1 MLAGVARGVAGIATT
16 AFVLADP
23 LDRALRPLPRP
34 LRAPAFALL
43 ALALDSLQDLGTNYI
58 EGYVRERC
66 YGTSEQSARGWLA
79 DQAKGLAVGAV
90 VTALLVE
97 LADAVVVRAPRRWPA
112 IAIAA
117 TPPLLAFA
125 TIVAPTFV
133 MPLFNT
139 YEPVTG
145 ELERRIRELAGRFGA
160 GKASILRF
168 DMSRQTKKAN
178 AFVTGVLGTERIVL
192 GDTLVAA
199 FSPDETL
206 FVVAHELGHYVRR
219 DPWLGIALGTG
230 MLAVTVLAADAL
242 LRRTTRRGLDSAA
255 QGARLA
261 FFATLVQLALVPL
274 GNAASRAMERRA
286 DGFALG
292 ATNDPD
298 AGIRAFRRLGEQNLA
313 DPEPPRWAELLF
325 GSHPS
330 LGSRIRDLERAVTRP
345 S

>member
-1 MLAGVARGVAGIATT
+1 
-16 AFVLADP
+16 
-23 LDRALRPLPRP
+23 
-34 LRAPAFALL
+34 
-43 ALALDSLQDLGTNYI
+43 
-58 EGYVRERC
+58 
-66 YGTSEQSARGWLA
+66 
-79 DQAKGLAVGAV
+79 
-90 VTALLVE
+90 
-97 LADAVVVRAPRRWPA
+97 VRAPHRWPL

-145 ELERRIRELAGRFGA
+145 ELERRIRALAARYGA
-160 GKASILRF
+160 GNAAILRF

-199 FSPDETL
+199 FPDDETL

-219 DPWLGIALGTG
+219 DPWLGIALGTKL
-230 MLAVTVLAADAL
+230 LAVTLLSADAL
-242 LRRTTRRGLDSAA
+242 LRATTRRALDSPA

-261 FFATLVQLALVPL
+261 FYATLVQFALVPL
-274 GNAASRAMERRA
+274 GNAASRAIERRA
-286 DGFALG
+286 DRFALR
-292 ATNDPD
+292 ATNDPA
-298 AGIRAFRRLGEQNLA
+298 AGARALGRLGEQNLA
-313 DPEPPRWAELLF
+313 DFDPPRWAELLF
-325 GSHPS
+325 SSHPS
-330 LGSRIRDLERAVTRP
+330 LKSRIRDLERATVTP